1 MISDWKEIASRVAK
15 EMNLEPEYVEQNVQL
30 YSENLLNE
38 LRQLSHREYD
48 FFFLGK
54 MKIREQALL
63 TFLYRAEAKA
73 KRMTRLKE
81 GGKLDY
87 RHKAIDVSLKE
98 GRLPLKNRNSVSN
111 MITGFRKDGLV
122 HGTGKKTKLH
132 PHIKPILDDIS
143 FTIEFKLLR
152 DDPLDKGKVTR
163 EREEADVV

>member
-1 MISDWKEIASRVAK
+1 MKTIRHPKCELLSKVDLIAF
-15 EMNLEPEYVEQNVQL
+15 QL
-30 YSENLLNE
+30 RYILRPKVLNDTELMLLA
-38 LRQLSHREYD
+38 YI
-48 FFFLGK
+48 FL
-54 MKIREQALL
+54 
-63 TFLYRAEAKA
+63 
-73 KRMTRLKE
+73 
-81 GGKLDY
+81 Y

>member
-81 GGKLDY
+81 GGKLDVTIQKL
-87 RHKAIDVSLKE
+87 RKLK
-98 GRLPLKNRNSVSN
+98 RP
-111 MITGFRKDGLV
+111 
-122 HGTGKKTKLH
+122 KKT
-132 PHIKPILDDIS
+132 
-143 FTIEFKLLR
+143 
-152 DDPLDKGKVTR
+152 
-163 EREEADVV
+163 